1 MSADRDDEV
10 RDEVAGMEQGEQEMA
25 ERLSELEG
33 DIAEAKDTAADR
45 QDAPEKAPPMDEWDD
60 ERGDAGEEGDDGGD
74 PIADDDAVDVAE
86 PEV

>member
-10 RDEVAGMEQGEQEMA
+10 RDEVEGMEKGEQEME

-45 QDAPEKAPPMDEWDD
+45 QDAPEKAPPMDEWDT
-60 ERGDAGEEGDDGGD
+60 ERGDGREDEEDGGD